1 MKKTMLALVA
11 ISLVALLAACEFNVY
26 TPPSFDE
33 EVNADTW
40 TDATLAGAPPTD
52 TVRLEPGETFRY
64 KVVLPSVGLEAV
76 YYMLDTELDLT
87 LLDRFADPVASSA
100 SSDYFTRGT
109 LALSAAADAELEPAD
124 VTAQLSCLGSCV
136 IERRSGSGSPRY
148 VRIHN
153 PTGSAVTTAF
163 YALQRD
169 FEDTNESTAPAPLGT
184 GTTDGALE
192 TLGDVDRY
200 EIVQAGDVELVFGTL
215 AAGLDYRLRVYSA
228 GGALID
234 TLFPGDPPV
243 EVFAGEEVRVDATN
257 GGDRAGAS
265 GKSRY
270 QIGFQAGGFAA
281 TAEASVHTGPELI
294 GADPAYD
301 YDLAPGES
309 VLVRVDLPASGQ
321 PAVYYELEDE
331 IDLTVLEDDG
341 STAVASSSSTD
352 FFTSGTLAL
361 SAASG
366 SAVGTSD
373 VTAQL
378 SCRGSCVIEAAGPS
392 RRYVEIAN
400 DGGGA
405 VAGSLYVIQ
414 RQFEDTVEG
423 NEPGSLGL
431 GSTDGAL
438 ETLDDVDVYEVDQA
452 GDVELVFGALAS
464 GLNYRLRIY
473 SAGGTLIDTLFP
485 GDPAVE
491 VFVGEEIRV
500 DATNGGDRAGAS
512 GKSRYQIALN

>member
-11 ISLVALLAACEFNVY
+11 ISLGALLAACEINVY
-26 TPPSFDE
+26 TPPSFDD
-33 EVNADTW
+33 EVNADGW
-40 TDATLAGAPPTD
+40 AGSLADAPPTD
-52 TVRLEPGETFRY
+52 TVTLAPGETFRY
-64 KVVLPSVGLEAV
+64 KVVIPSVSLEAV

-87 LLDRFADPVASSA
+87 LLDRFDDPVASSA
-100 SSDYFTRGT
+100 STDYFTSGT
-109 LALSAAADAELEPAD
+109 LALSAASGAELEPAD

-153 PTGSAVTTAF
+153 PTGSTVTTAF
-163 YALQRD
+163 YAILRD

-192 TLGDVDRY
+192 TLGDVDTY
-200 EIVQAGDVELVFGTL
+200 EATQGGDVELVFGTL
-215 AAGLDYRLRVYSA
+215 AAGLDYRLRIYST
-228 GGALID
+228 GGTLVD
-234 TLFPGDPPV
+234 TLFVGDPPV
-243 EVFAGEEVRVDATN
+243 EVFAGEEIRVDATN
-257 GGDRAGAS
+257 GAERAGAS

-281 TAEASVHTGPELI
+281 TAEASVYTGADLV
-294 GADPAYD
+294 GADPAFG

-331 IDLTVLEDDG
+331 IELTLLEDDG

-352 FFTSGTLAL
+352 VFMSGILAL

-366 SAVGTSD
+366 SALDPSD

-378 SCRGSCVIEAAGPS
+378 SCRGSCVIEAAGPT
-392 RRYVEIAN
+392 RRYVEITN
-400 DGGGA
+400 DGGGT
-405 VAGSLYVIQ
+405 VAGNLYVIQ
-414 RQFEDTVEG
+414 RPFEDTVEG
-423 NEPGSLGL
+423 NEPGSVGL
-431 GSTDGAL
+431 GTTYGAL
-438 ETLDDVDVYEVDQA
+438 ETLGDVDVYEVDQA
-452 GDVELVFGALAS
+452 GDVELVFGTLAS
-464 GLNYRLRIY
+464 GLDYRLRVY

-485 GDPAVE
+485 GDPAVG
-491 VFVGEEIRV
+491 VFIGEQVHV
-500 DATNGGDRAGAS
+500 DATNGADRAGAS
-512 GKSRYQIALN
+512 GKSRYQIDLN